1 MRGLIKNSNYDIEYF
16 VYGTG
21 NKILLAF
28 HGFNNHAED
37 FKVFGNTFGNEYT
50 IVAIN
55 LFFHGQ
61 SQAQNHIVEKGFSI
75 YDLKNLFDE
84 IADLFPAEK
93 YSLMGYSLGGRIVLK
108 LIEIYPEK
116 IEKII
121 LLAPD
126 GIRISIM
133 YRFLTQTFPGN
144 RLLKRVVDN
153 PSIFFSLAGF
163 LRKTGLLGEK
173 KYQFTLGNYDSK
185 TKRQKVYQVW
195 MVLRKIISKKSEVK
209 NAIRKNNL
217 PVALFFGEYDL
228 IIPPSIGKKF
238 QKGMGKYMSL
248 HILKSGHK
256 LLKEDIVKEIY
267 SRLMTIKNDFRKI

>member
-1 MRGLIKNSNYDIEYF
+1 MHGQIKNSNYDIEYL
-16 VYGTG
+16 VYGNG
-21 NKILLAF
+21 KKILLAF

-37 FKVFGNTFGNEYT
+37 FKILENYIGNEYT

-55 LFFHGQ
+55 LFFHGN
-61 SQAQNHIVEKGFSI
+61 SHAQNHLVAKGFSI

-84 IADLFPAEK
+84 IADLFPSEK

-133 YRFLTQTFPGN
+133 YRFLTQTLLGIK
-144 RLLKRVVDN
+144 LLKRVVDN
-153 PSIFFSLAGF
+153 PSIFFAFADL
-163 LRKTGLLGEK
+163 LRKSGLLSEK
-173 KYQFTLGNYDSK
+173 RYQFTLGNYDSK
-185 TKRQKVYQVW
+185 TKREKVYLVW
-195 MVLRKIISKKSEVK
+195 MTLRKIISKKSDVT
-209 NAIRKNNL
+209 NAIKKYKI
-217 PVALFFGEYDL
+217 PAHLFFGKYDL

-238 QKGMGKYMSL
+238 QKGMEEYISL
-248 HILKSGHK
+248 NVLESGHK
-256 LLKEDIVKEIY
+256 LLKENTVKEIDAI
-267 SRLMTIKNDFRKI
+267 LKKIKNDLRIH